1 MACVPARA
9 VAYRS
14 KLCCEAH
21 AKEALSGMSDT
32 FVQERSV
39 IADCAVA
46 EENKLVVQ
54 QVD

>member
-14 KLCCEAH
+14 NFCCEAH

-32 FVQERSV
+32 FVRERSV

-46 EENKLVVQ
+46 KEDKLVVQ
-54 QVD
+54 